1 MNDPVN
7 HPNHYAG
14 PIVKIECI
22 DIKRHLKSNF
32 ADAFKYVWRHG
43 EKDKSQT
50 IMDLEKA
57 IWYLT
62 DAENHNQKQDSNE
75 AMAVFSLIPSNDYDM
90 RYRALRGIIHNH
102 TSTLAIIRNMIT
114 ALERKESDGKA

>member
-57 IWYLT
+57 IWYLV
-62 DAENHNQKQDSNE
+62 DAENHNQKQDSEE
-75 AMAVFSLIPSNDYDM
+75 AKAVFGLIPSTDYDM
-90 RYRALRGIIHNH
+90 RYKALRGIIHNH
-102 TSTLAIIRNMIT
+102 MGTLSIIRNMIIG
-114 ALERKESDGKA
+114 LRGKESDGKA

>member
-62 DAENHNQKQDSNE
+62 DAQNHNQKQDSEE
-75 AMAVFSLIPSNDYDM
+75 AKAVFGLIPSSGYDM
-90 RYRALRGIIHNH
+90 RYKALRGIIHNH
-102 TSTLAIIRNMIT
+102 MGTLSIIRNMIIG
-114 ALERKESDGKA
+114 LRGKESDGKA

>member
-7 HPNHYAG
+7 HPKHYAG
-14 PIVKIECI
+14 PMVKIECI

-62 DAENHNQKQDSNE
+62 DALKEPQTRTAREQRRCLALYH
-75 AMAVFSLIPSNDYDM
+75 NDYDM
-90 RYRALRGIIHNH
+90 RY
-102 TSTLAIIRNMIT
+102 
-114 ALERKESDGKA
+114 